1 MEEAKEQTI
10 ESGNYV
16 LVYEGAVLEGWGGQA
31 LRVADKPGTEHLI
44 EAAKNA
50 KTVVA
55 LGSCAVNGG
64 WMGAHPNSSDALGVE
79 QFLKKSGIEV
89 PVVNIPRLPGEPRM
103 AGGCARRRRSDE
115 QASGA
120 DQREQAFADVL

>member
-10 ESGNYV
+10 EAGNYI

-44 EAAKNA
+44 EAAEKANA
-50 KTVVA
+50 VVA

-64 WMGAHPNSSDALGVE
+64 WMGAHPNQAGALGV
-79 QFLKKSGIEV
+79 QAFLKKAGINT
-89 PVVNIPRLPGEPRM
+89 PVVNVPV
-103 AGGCARRRRSDE
+103 ARPTP
-115 QASGA
+115 SGSWPCW
-120 DQREQAFADVL
+120 RT